1 MDIDFSPT
9 GREFVTGSYDRSV
22 RIFPYNGGHSR
33 EIYHTKRMQRY
44 NLVNNSVYTPLL
56 NHFVNLIAN
65 TVQLLLY
72 INAFVFFLSCR
83 VFCVKYSSDAT
94 YVISGSDDT
103 NLRLWKAKAS
113 EQLGVVRIC
122 SFSFVIQH

>member
-44 NLVNNSVYTPLL
+44 DLVNNSVFMLDIQMFWCTTM
-56 NHFVNLIAN
+56 LI
-65 TVQLLLY
+65 
-72 INAFVFFLSCR
+72 
-83 VFCVKYSSDAT
+83 
-94 YVISGSDDT
+94 
-103 NLRLWKAKAS
+103 
-113 EQLGVVRIC
+113 
-122 SFSFVIQH
+122 

>member
-44 NLVNNSVYTPLL
+44 NLVNNSVYTWSSEVQMYHL
-56 NHFVNLIAN
+56 VNLI
-65 TVQLLLY
+65 
-72 INAFVFFLSCR
+72 
-83 VFCVKYSSDAT
+83 
-94 YVISGSDDT
+94 
-103 NLRLWKAKAS
+103 
-113 EQLGVVRIC
+113 
-122 SFSFVIQH
+122 